1 MKFRSEKLFLL
12 WCKTSRTC
20 RRTRQMILYCLD
32 FNACTLCFIQTVFFL
47 NQILP
52 NMYSTLKHVQFWKS
66 LLVSTYKLSSN
77 YKDVIILQ
85 GFKIC
90 VGGSPPP
97 ARWLAWRTAAAAEYK
112 MVETHTYTATLC
124 TMQPSKSLD
133 ISPAVSYLYYRN
145 DLSSSD
151 SFHIKG
157 GRMDL

>member
-1 MKFRSEKLFLL
+1 MLYTNSLF
-12 WCKTSRTC
+12 
-20 RRTRQMILYCLD
+20 
-32 FNACTLCFIQTVFFL
+32 FIL

-97 ARWLAWRTAAAAEYK
+97 AR
-112 MVETHTYTATLC
+112 
-124 TMQPSKSLD
+124 
-133 ISPAVSYLYYRN
+133 
-145 DLSSSD
+145 
-151 SFHIKG
+151 
-157 GRMDL
+157 